1 MSRWLHVWFSVP
13 LISFVSIPH
22 HARWNGWLWMDARRL
37 LCSECELPRLKGRSP
52 GRARMRRGSGNGTSI
67 QMREGVCRCHRDLWG
82 EWILLAEAWAP
93 LWPRWAKATARARKS
108 KSIIAQ
114 GSCQGSFAHS
124 VSTPLPGSH
133 PMAHVPWT
141 SVQPKEPKD
150 DMSFVTSFDSLMPS
164 APRQSSLFSYLLYC
178 TYVHTSVS

>member
-1 MSRWLHVWFSVP
+1 
-13 LISFVSIPH
+13 
-22 HARWNGWLWMDARRL
+22 
-37 LCSECELPRLKGRSP
+37 
-52 GRARMRRGSGNGTSI
+52 
-67 QMREGVCRCHRDLWG
+67 MREGVCRCHRDLWG

-93 LWPRWAKATARARKS
+93 LWPRWAKARASKS

-114 GSCQGSFAHS
+114 GGCQGWCAHP

-141 SVQPKEPKD
+141 SVSQPKEPKD

-164 APRQSSLFSYLLYC
+164 APRQSSLLSHSLLYIRSYIC
-178 TYVHTSVS
+178 LIKGHSLAAEPTTPALTRRVTISACGLPLMPCP